1 MTYNFFNTYRDI
13 VLIYGKEGDLIYKNQ
28 SAESFI
34 HEFTEVSS
42 NFFNLLNEFTDLSR
56 TQTGLKIIKEDNIFR
71 TELYSSK
78 TFKVYFFELLNHPE
92 SGDIILFIKENDFDV
107 NLYESTRQYAELQE
121 VILNAAKKFIKI
133 DITEVSNA
141 INESLSKL
149 GKLVDADRVYIF
161 DYDMQ
166 ARTTSNTYEWCAD
179 GISPE
184 IENLQEVPMEYVPQ
198 WVARHEKF
206 ENLYIPDVSSLS
218 EEDES
223 LKELLEP
230 QGIKSL
236 LTVPIYDN
244 NELYG
249 FVGFDSVK
257 DHRVYSQKEISLL
270 ELFAQLLSD
279 IRKREHLDRN
289 LKLAK
294 QEAENANKAKSDFLA
309 NMSHEIRTPMNGI
322 MGFVELLSEKEDDPS
337 KLEYLEI
344 IRSSSENLMRIINDV
359 LDLSKIEAGKYKF
372 VEEPV
377 NFFNTIKKITALYEI
392 QVNKKGLDFSINID
406 KALDKY
412 FLSDEKSINTILNN
426 LLSNAVKFTHEG
438 YVGLEAKLKEN
449 NVLELCIKD
458 SGIGINSDKQKH
470 LFEAFVQGEHF
481 LTKKYGGTGLG
492 LSITKKIIDSLGATI
507 EVETELGK
515 GTRFLV
521 KMPLKVSEVTIDSK
535 NIISSSTSIK
545 RALKIAS
552 AEDVEINQILIQK
565 VLQNEPVTIFKSYNG
580 QELLDLL
587 ELQEV
592 DLILMD
598 MQMPVLNGLDAT
610 QIIRTN
616 PKFDRIPII
625 AVSAFAFEEN
635 IKEMLKAGANDY
647 ITKPIKKSDLVEKI
661 NQWIS

>member
-1 MTYNFFNTYRDI
+1 MTYNFFNSHRDI
-13 VLIYGKEGDLIYKNQ
+13 VLIYGLTGGLIYKNQ
-28 SAESFI
+28 AAASFLS
-34 HEFTEVSS
+34 EFSDVSHNLS
-42 NFFNLLNEFTDLSR
+42 NLLNEFTDLSR
-56 TQTGLKIIKEDNIFR
+56 THSGLKILKENNLNRI
-71 TELYSSK
+71 ELYSSK
-78 TFKVYFFELLNHPE
+78 TFKVYYFELLNQPE
-92 SGDIILFIKENDFDV
+92 NGDLILIVKESEFDV
-107 NLYESTRQYAELQE
+107 NIYESTRQYADLQE
-121 VILNAAKKFIKI
+121 VILDAAKQFIKI

-161 DYDMQ
+161 DYDFKE
-166 ARTTSNTYEWCAD
+166 RITSNTYEWCAE
-179 GISPE
+179 GIDPE
-184 IENLQEVPMEYVPQ
+184 IENLQDVPMEYVPQ

-218 EEDES
+218 GEDES
-223 LKELLEP
+223 LKEILEP

-244 NELYG
+244 NELFG
-249 FVGFDSVK
+249 FVGFDSVN
-257 DHRVYSQKEISLL
+257 DFRVYSQKEINLL

-279 IRKREHLDRN
+279 IRKREQIDKN

-322 MGFVELLSEKEDDPS
+322 IGFVELLSEKEEDPS

-344 IRSSSENLMRIINDV
+344 IKSSSENLMRIINDI

-372 VEEPV
+372 IEEPV
-377 NFFNTIKKITALYEI
+377 NFFNTFKRTTALYEL
-392 QVNKKGLDFSINID
+392 QVNKKGLDYSVKID

-412 FLSDEKSINTILNN
+412 FISDEKSIITILNN
-426 LLSNAVKFTHEG
+426 LLSNAIKFTHKG
-438 YVGLEAKLKEN
+438 FVGIEAELKEN
-449 NVLELCIKD
+449 NSLEIIVSD
-458 SGIGINSDKQKH
+458 SGIGINFEKQQH

-492 LSITKKIIDSLGATI
+492 LSITKKIIDALDARI
-507 EVETELGK
+507 EVHTELEK
-515 GTRFLV
+515 GTSFLL
-521 KMPLKVSEVTIDSK
+521 KIPLKVSDLKIEEKTTV
-535 NIISSSTSIK
+535 SSSTTLK
-545 RALKIAS
+545 RAIKIAS

-565 VLQNEPVTIFKSYNG
+565 VLQNEPATIFKAYNG
-580 QELLDLL
+580 QELLYLL
-587 ELQEV
+587 ENQEI

-610 QIIRTN
+610 QIIRSNT
-616 PKFDRIPII
+616 KFDQIPII

-647 ITKPIKKSDLVEKI
+647 LTKPIKKGDLIEKI